1 MRGTDT
7 FYNGNLKK
15 EISTTTNR
23 RNTEIPSRSINIDK
37 LDKFD
42 NVKTLNEDNSLL
54 YSSINKIKDNT
65 NINEINKKAHQHK
78 HKESIQDIKIF
89 ANILKSHK
97 NEEEL
102 SIKDY
107 LNQISN
113 SPDRRVK
120 TCIDEIKEILNS
132 KNSNINKK
140 RNKNSLKTNSYFK
153 SKKIFN

>member
-7 FYNGNLKK
+7 FYNGTFKK

-42 NVKTLNEDNSLL
+42 NVKTVNEDNSIF
-54 YSSINKIKDNT
+54 YSSINKINDNT
-65 NINEINKKAHQHK
+65 NLNEINKKSHLLK

-107 LNQISN
+107 LSQISN
-113 SPDRRVK
+113 SPDTRVK

-132 KNSNINKK
+132 KNSNTSKK

>member
-7 FYNGNLKK
+7 FYNGTIKK

-37 LDKFD
+37 LERFD
-42 NVKTLNEDNSLL
+42 NLKIVNEDNSLFG
-54 YSSINKIKDNT
+54 SSINKIKDNT
-65 NINEINKKAHQHK
+65 NINEINKKSHQHK
-78 HKESIQDIKIF
+78 HKESLQDIKIF
-89 ANILKSHK
+89 SNILKSHK
-97 NEEEL
+97 NEDEL

-120 TCIDEIKEILNS
+120 TCIDEIKEILS
-132 KNSNINKK
+132 KNSNASKK
-140 RNKNSLKTNSYFK
+140 RTKNSLKTNSYFK
-153 SKKIFN
+153 SKKILN